1 MMAYKRILLVGVFFL
16 FACFAAQSCLAADLK
31 IGVINVQKIIV
42 TCEAGKAAK
51 ERFDVKMKELQ
62 GSFKKEE
69 EDLKLMQDEIK
80 KKSSA
85 WSEEKKAEKV
95 REYQKNGR
103 ELQAKTEDA
112 RFEMKQLQDKELE
125 PILKALEK
133 VVEKYGK
140 EKGYT
145 LVLDSKNGVV
155 YFDEAIEVSEAIVKK
170 LNEAMAAAK

>member
-1 MMAYKRILLVGVFFL
+1 MAYKKILPVGVFL
-16 FACFAAQSCLAADLK
+16 LLACFAASGCFAADLK

-42 TCEAGKAAK
+42 SCVSGKAAK

-62 GSFKKEE
+62 GGFKQE
-69 EDLKLMQDEIK
+69 EDALKALQEEIK

-145 LVLDSKNGVV
+145 AILDSKNGVV
-155 YFDEAIEVSEAIVKK
+155 YFNETIEISDAIVQK
-170 LNEAMAAAK
+170 LNEAMAAGK

>member
-1 MMAYKRILLVGVFFL
+1 MAYKRILLSGVVL
-16 FACFAAQSCLAADLK
+16 LLACFAAQSCLAADLK
-31 IGVINVQKIIV
+31 IGVVNVQKIII

-51 ERFDVKMKELQ
+51 ERFDVKMKALQ

-69 EDLKLMQDEIK
+69 EDLKVMQDEIK

-145 LVLDSKNGVV
+145 VIMDSKNGVI
-155 YFDEAIEVSEAIVKK
+155 YFDDAIEVSEAIVKK

>member
-1 MMAYKRILLVGVFFL
+1 MVYKRILLTGVFL
-16 FACFAAQSCLAADLK
+16 LLACFTARNSVAADPK

-42 TCEAGKAAK
+42 SCDAGKAAK

-69 EDLKLMQDEIK
+69 EDLKMMQEEIK

-140 EKGYT
+140 EKGFT
-145 LVLDSKNGVV
+145 VILDSKNGVI
-155 YFDEAIEVSEAIVKK
+155 YFDDAIEVSDEITKK

>member
-1 MMAYKRILLVGVFFL
+1 MVAVLLACVGLAV
-16 FACFAAQSCLAADLK
+16 AESPAAEMK
-31 IGVINVQKIIV
+31 IGIINVQKV
-42 TCEAGKAAK
+42 LLTCEAGKKAK
-51 ERFDVKMKELQ
+51 EKVDLKMKELQ
-62 GSFKKEE
+62 GTFKQDEE
-69 EDLKLMQDEIK
+69 ALKALQDEIK

-103 ELQAKTEDA
+103 ELQVKTDDAK
-112 RFEMKQLQDKELE
+112 FEMKQLQDQEVE

-133 VVEKYGK
+133 VVEQFGK

-145 LVLDSKNGVV
+145 TIVESRNVLYSDASI
-155 YFDEAIEVSEAIVKK
+155 DITDTIVKK

>member
-1 MMAYKRILLVGVFFL
+1 MSYKRILPAGLVFFFL
-16 FACFAAQSCLAADLK
+16 ACFVACNSFAADLK
-31 IGVINVQKIIV
+31 IGVINVQRIIV
-42 TCEAGKAAK
+42 SCESGKAAK
-51 ERFDVKMKELQ
+51 ERFDAKMKELQ

-69 EDLKLMQDEIK
+69 EALKVLQDEIK

-103 ELQAKTEDA
+103 ELQAKTDDA

-133 VVEKYGK
+133 VVIKFGK
-140 EKGYT
+140 EKSYT
-145 LVLDSKNGVV
+145 AILDSKNGVV
-155 YFDEAIEVSEAIVKK
+155 YFDDAIEVSDAIIKK
-170 LNEAMAAAK
+170 LNEAMSGK

>member
-1 MMAYKRILLVGVFFL
+1 MAYKRTLLVGVFFL
-16 FACFAAQSCLAADLK
+16 FACFAAQSCLAAELK

-42 TCEAGKAAK
+42 SCEAGKAAK

-133 VVEKYGK
+133 VVEKFGK

-145 LVLDSKNGVV
+145 VVLDSKNGVV

>member
-1 MMAYKRILLVGVFFL
+1 MAYKRILLSGVVL
-16 FACFAAQSCLAADLK
+16 LLACFAAQSCLAADLK
-31 IGVINVQKIIV
+31 IGVINVQKIII

-69 EDLKLMQDEIK
+69 EDLKVMQDEIK

-145 LVLDSKNGVV
+145 VIMDSKNGVI
-155 YFDEAIEVSEAIVKK
+155 YFDDAIEVSEAIVKK

>member
-1 MMAYKRILLVGVFFL
+1 MVAVLFVCVGLVV
-16 FACFAAQSCLAADLK
+16 AECPAAEMK
-31 IGVINVQKIIV
+31 IGVINVQKV
-42 TCEAGKAAK
+42 LLTCEAGKKAK
-51 ERFDVKMKELQ
+51 EKVDAKMKELQ
-62 GSFKKEE
+62 GTFKQD
-69 EDLKLMQDEIK
+69 EDALKALQDEIK

-103 ELQAKTEDA
+103 ELQVKTDDAK
-112 RFEMKQLQDKELE
+112 FEMKQLQDKEVE

-133 VVEKYGK
+133 IVEKFGK

-145 LVLDSKNGVV
+145 AVLESRNGL
-155 YFDEAIEVSEAIVKK
+155 YFDDSIDVTDTIIKK

>member
-1 MMAYKRILLVGVFFL
+1 MAYKRILLSGVVL
-16 FACFAAQSCLAADLK
+16 LLACFAAQSSLAADLK
-31 IGVINVQKIIV
+31 IGVINVQKIII

-145 LVLDSKNGVV
+145 VIMDSKNGVI
-155 YFDEAIEVSEAIVKK
+155 YFDDAIEVSEAIVKK

>member
-1 MMAYKRILLVGVFFL
+1 MAYKKFLPAGLVFLL
-16 FACFAAQSCLAADLK
+16 ACFAAHNCFAGEMK
-31 IGVINVQKIIV
+31 IGFINFQKV
-42 TCEAGKAAK
+42 VFSCESGKAMK
-51 ERFDVKMKELQ
+51 ERLDSKMKELQ

-69 EDLKLMQDEIK
+69 EALKVLQDEIK

-103 ELQAKTEDA
+103 ELQAKTDDA
-112 RFEMKQLQDKELE
+112 KFEMKQLQDKELE

-133 VVEKYGK
+133 VVEKFGK

-145 LVLDSKNGVV
+145 AILDSRGGVL
-155 YFDEAIEVSEAIVKK
+155 YFDEAIEISDAIVKK
-170 LNEAMAAAK
+170 LNEAMVAKS

>member
-1 MMAYKRILLVGVFFL
+1 MAYQRFLLAGMLVVL
-16 FACFAAQSCLAADLK
+16 ACFTTQNGFAADLK
-31 IGVINVQKIIV
+31 IAVINVQKIIV
-42 TCEAGKAAK
+42 SCDSGKAAK
-51 ERFDVKMKELQ
+51 ERFDTKMKELQ

-69 EDLKLMQDEIK
+69 EALKVLQDEIK

-85 WSEEKKAEKV
+85 WSEEKKAEKM
-95 REYQKNGR
+95 REFQKNGR
-103 ELQAKTEDA
+103 ELQAKTDDA

-145 LVLDSKNGVV
+145 AILDSKNGVV
-155 YFDEAIEVSEAIVKK
+155 YFDDSIEVSDTIVKK
-170 LNEAMAAAK
+170 LNEAMAGK

>member
-1 MMAYKRILLVGVFFL
+1 MVYQKILSAGVFFL
-16 FACFAAQSCLAADLK
+16 LACLAAHNGYAADLK

-42 TCEAGKAAK
+42 SCDSGKAAK

-69 EDLKLMQDEIK
+69 EDLKALQDEIK

-133 VVEKYGK
+133 VVEKFGK

-145 LVLDSKNGVV
+145 AILDSKNGVV
-155 YFDEAIEVSEAIVKK
+155 YFDEAIEVSDVIVKK

>member
-1 MMAYKRILLVGVFFL
+1 MAYKKILPAGVL
-16 FACFAAQSCLAADLK
+16 LLLACFAAHNSFAADLK

-42 TCEAGKAAK
+42 SCVSGKAAK

-62 GSFKKEE
+62 GGFKQE
-69 EDLKLMQDEIK
+69 EDALKVLQDEIK

-85 WSEEKKAEKV
+85 WSEEKKADKM

-145 LVLDSKNGVV
+145 AILDSKNGVV
-155 YFDEAIEVSEAIVKK
+155 YFNEAIEVSEAIVQK